1 MTVTTKPQPP
11 KFVVPG
17 RPAPVEPE
25 PRPRQ
30 TRSARRRMIM
40 LITYAVLAVGCIMY
54 MVPFFWML
62 STSLK
67 TPDQVYQYPIKWLP
81 NPVDWANFADI
92 FIEAP
97 FLTYTLNTIFLTVFG
112 VAGSVISSAFAAYGF
127 ARFRFRGREPLF
139 ILMLSTMMVPIWVTV
154 VPSYIIF
161 SNIGWIDTYL
171 PILVPAFF
179 AAPFNTF
186 LLRQFFMNIPLE
198 LDEAARLDGAGSI
211 RILFTIILP
220 LSKPAL
226 MIVGLF
232 AFLQYWN
239 DYLGPLIFLQSQDKF
254 PLSLGISNFVGAQ
267 SQNFPL
273 MMSAT
278 LFSMLPCIVLFAV
291 AQKWFMQGVVV
302 SGVKG

>member
-1 MTVTTKPQPP
+1 MTMT
-11 KFVVPG
+11 
-17 RPAPVEPE
+17 
-25 PRPRQ
+25 
-30 TRSARRRMIM
+30 
-40 LITYAVLAVGCIMY
+40 ITYAVLGIGCVMY
-54 MVPFFWML
+54 MVPFLWML

-67 TPDQVYQYPIKWLP
+67 TPDQVYEYPIKWFP
-81 NPVDWANFADI
+81 NPVDWANFPDI
-92 FIEAP
+92 FTEAP
-97 FLTYTLNTIFLTVFG
+97 FLTYTINTIILTVLG
-112 VAGSVISSAFAAYGF
+112 VAGSVISSALAAYGF
-127 ARFRFRGREPLF
+127 ARFRFRAREPLF
-139 ILMLSTMMVPIWVTV
+139 ILMLATMMVPIWVTV
-154 VPSYIIF
+154 VPTYIIF

-198 LDEAARLDGAGSI
+198 LDEAARLDGAGSV

-220 LSKPAL
+220 MSKPAL

-254 PLSLGISNFVGAQ
+254 PLSLGISNFVSAQ

-273 MMSAT
+273 MMAAT
-278 LFSMLPCIVLFAV
+278 LFSMLPCIALFAV
-291 AQKWFMQGVVV
+291 AQKQFMQGVVV
-302 SGVKG
+302 TGLK

>member
-1 MTVTTKPQPP
+1 MTITEKP
-11 KFVVPG
+11 
-17 RPAPVEPE
+17 RSSPAPLAEE
-25 PRPRQ
+25 PRRKQHAAPMSR
-30 TRSARRRMIM
+30 TSRRRMIM
-40 LITYAVLAVGCIMY
+40 VITYAVLAVGCVMY

-67 TPDQVYQYPIKWLP
+67 TPDQVYEYPIKWFP
-81 NPVDWANFADI
+81 NPIDWANFADI
-92 FIEAP
+92 FTEAP
-97 FLTYTLNTIFLTVFG
+97 FLTYTWNTIVLTVVG
-112 VAGSVISSAFAAYGF
+112 VAGSVISSACAAYGF
-127 ARFRFRGREPLF
+127 ARFRFRFREPLF
-139 ILMLSTMMVPIWVTV
+139 FLMLSTMMVPIWVTV

-186 LLRQFFMNIPLE
+186 LLRQFFLNIPLE
-198 LDEAARLDGAGSI
+198 LDEAARIDGAGSI
-211 RILFTIILP
+211 RIFLTIILP

-273 MMSAT
+273 MMAAT
-278 LFSMLPCIVLFAV
+278 LFSMLPCIALFAV
-291 AQKWFMQGVVV
+291 AQKWFIQGVVV
-302 SGVKG
+302 TGVKG

>member
-1 MTVTTKPQPP
+1 MTITEKP
-11 KFVVPG
+11 
-17 RPAPVEPE
+17 RSSPAPLAEE
-25 PRPRQ
+25 PRRRQ
-30 TRSARRRMIM
+30 QAAPMSRTSRRRMIM
-40 LITYAVLAVGCIMY
+40 VITYAVLAVGCVMY

-67 TPDQVYQYPIKWLP
+67 TPDQVYEYPIKWFP
-81 NPVDWANFADI
+81 NPIDWANFADI
-92 FIEAP
+92 FTEAP
-97 FLTYTLNTIFLTVFG
+97 FLTYTWNTIVLTVVG
-112 VAGSVISSAFAAYGF
+112 VAGSVISSACAAYGF
-127 ARFRFRGREPLF
+127 ARFRFRFREPLF
-139 ILMLSTMMVPIWVTV
+139 FLMLSTMMVPIWVTV

-186 LLRQFFMNIPLE
+186 LLRQFFLNIPLE
-198 LDEAARLDGAGSI
+198 LDEAARIDGAGSI
-211 RILFTIILP
+211 RIFLTIILP

-273 MMSAT
+273 MMAAT
-278 LFSMLPCIVLFAV
+278 LFSMLPCIALFAV
-291 AQKWFMQGVVV
+291 AQKWFIQGVVV
-302 SGVKG
+302 TGVKG